1 MVRDQNR
8 EKEGGY
14 RSRGPVLWA
23 MRVAKLNE
31 WYLNH
36 MFCGGGEEND

>member
-1 MVRDQNR
+1 MVRDQN
-8 EKEGGY
+8 KVNNGGY

-23 MRVAKLNE
+23 MRVEKLQA

-36 MFCGGGEEND
+36 MFCGDMGE